1 MKTRLLVI
9 DDNKEF
15 VNDFCLLLR
24 KDFDCAY
31 AYNSK
36 EGLELIRKNN
46 PDVVLLDLMLQDG
59 TNGLEILKKIRDED
73 DELPVIIVTDYASI
87 DTAVEAMKLG
97 AFDYISKTPNLKEL
111 KFIIEKA
118 LQQRIFLSRTKS
130 LEEETLKPYSRMIG
144 NSSAMIKLKEIITLF
159 STNNNTVL
167 ITGESGTGKEL
178 VARQIHLQSDRKLKP
193 FIAINCAAVP
203 KELLESEL
211 FGHERG
217 AFTGANTRKLG
228 KFELA
233 NDGVLF
239 LDEVAELDFTAQ
251 VKLLRVLQEKE
262 FDRVGGTT
270 SIKTQARIIAASNK
284 NLATMVNEG
293 KFRDDLFYRLD
304 VLPIHVPPLRERKDD
319 IEELIFHFAKTASIE
334 MKVFFS
340 GFSPEA
346 IQILRTYDYPGN
358 IRELQN
364 FITRAVLLA
373 KGENIKTEHLMRQ
386 QINYMISTPTQNIPE
401 TWQEMDEMRRTS
413 SDNASRSVE
422 KLFLENLLKK
432 FGGNISQA
440 ALHIGINR
448 TNLHKMI
455 KKCEIK
461 VTGELS

>member
-1 MKTRLLVI
+1 MKAQLLII
-9 DDNKEF
+9 DDNREF
-15 VNDFCLLLR
+15 VNDFSLILK
-24 KDFDCAY
+24 KDYSCTS
-31 AYNSK
+31 AYNGK
-36 EGLELIRKNN
+36 DGLSLIRANN

-59 TNGLEILKKIRDED
+59 TNGLQILKQIRDED
-73 DELPVIIVTDYASI
+73 EELPVIIVTDYASI

-118 LQQRIFLSRTKS
+118 LQQRIFISRTKS
-130 LEEETLKPYSRMIG
+130 LEEETLKPYAQMIG
-144 NSSAMIKLKEIITLF
+144 NSQVVMKLKETISLF
-159 STNNNTVL
+159 ANNQNTVL
-167 ITGESGTGKEL
+167 ITGESGVGKEL
-178 VARQIHLQSDRKLKP
+178 VARQIHLQSERKRKP

-217 AFTGANTRKLG
+217 AFTGANARKLG

-233 NDGVLF
+233 LDGVLF
-239 LDEVAELDFTAQ
+239 LDEIAELDFTAQ

-270 SIKTQARIIAASNK
+270 SIKTQARIIAATNK
-284 NLATMVNEG
+284 DLSAMVKEG

-304 VLPIHVPPLRERKDD
+304 VLPIRVPPLRERKED
-319 IEELIFHFAKTASIE
+319 IEELADHFGRTASVE
-334 MKVFFS
+334 MKVLFN
-340 GFSPEA
+340 GFSLEA
-346 IQILRTYDYPGN
+346 KNVLKNYNYPGN

-373 KGENIKTEHLMRQ
+373 KGESIQTKHLMRQ
-386 QINYMISTPTQNIPE
+386 ESHELASTPAIKIPT
-401 TWQEMDEMRRTS
+401 TWEEMDELRRTS
-413 SDNASRSVE
+413 ADNASRVVE

-432 FGGNISQA
+432 FDGNISQA

-461 VTGELS
+461 VNEELT